1 MATFAMTGG
10 ATGIGAA
17 IKEHLHNAGHRVVVA
32 DIKDADI
39 IADLSS
45 SNGRQVAIEGITA
58 ACNGALDGFIACA
71 GVASHVSNKKL
82 IPAVNYYGTTELMEG
97 LAGLLA
103 NNSGSALLI
112 SSNSAPMSSDADFV
126 DLLLDGDEDAA
137 LRHVEGID
145 GQAAYSGSKQAVA
158 RWMRRNVNRFA
169 QLGVRINAIA
179 PGYTQTPMT
188 KAVEESEEYGQ
199 AIRDFMASIPVGRP
213 GQPED
218 MANAAAFLLS
228 DAASFICGSV
238 IFVDGGHDAMLRPD
252 QF

>member
-1 MATFAMTGG
+1 MATYAMTGG

-17 IKEHLHNAGHRVVVA
+17 IKEQLRSAGHSVIVT
-32 DIKDADI
+32 DIKDADV
-39 IADLSS
+39 IADLS
-45 SNGRQVAIEGITA
+45 NKEGRQAAVEGITA
-58 ACNGALDGFIACA
+58 ACNGVLDGFIACA
-71 GVASHVSNKKL
+71 GVASHVPNKKL
-82 IPAVNYYGTTELMEG
+82 IPAVNYYGTTELTDG
-97 LAGLLA
+97 VADLLA
-103 NNSGSALLI
+103 SRQGSVLLI
-112 SSNSAPMSSDADFV
+112 SSNSAPMSTESEFV
-126 DLLLDGDEDAA
+126 DLLLDGDETAA
-137 LRHVEGID
+137 LQFVEGIE

-169 QLGVRINAIA
+169 QSGVRINAIA

-228 DAASFICGSV
+228 EAASFICGSV

-252 QF
+252 RF

>member
-1 MATFAMTGG
+1 MAIYAMTGG

-17 IKEHLHNAGHRVVVA
+17 IKESLRSDGHSVIVA

-39 IADLSS
+39 ICDLSTAD
-45 SNGRQVAIEGITA
+45 GRQAAIAGIA
-58 ACNGALDGFIACA
+58 SACNGALNGFIACA
-71 GVASHVSNKKL
+71 GVATHVPNKIL
-82 IPAVNYYGTTELMEG
+82 IPAVNYYGTTELMDG
-97 LAGLLA
+97 VAGLLA
-103 NNSGSALLI
+103 SNKGAAVLI
-112 SSNSAPMSSDADFV
+112 SSNSAPMSTDSEFV
-126 DLLLDGDEDAA
+126 DLLLDSDENAA
-137 LRHVEGID
+137 LEHVENID

-158 RWMRRNVNRFA
+158 RWMRRNVSRFA

-188 KAVEESEEYGQ
+188 QAVEESEEYGQ

-218 MANAAAFLLS
+218 MAKATSFLLS

>member
-1 MATFAMTGG
+1 MATYAMTGG

-17 IKEHLHNAGHRVVVA
+17 IKENLRNDGHTVIVA

-45 SNGRQVAIEGITA
+45 SEGRQGAIEGITA
-58 ACNGALDGFIACA
+58 ACNGSLDGFIACA
-71 GVASHVSNKKL
+71 GVATHVPNKKL
-82 IPAVNYYGTTELMEG
+82 IPAVNYYGTTELMDGVAE
-97 LAGLLA
+97 LLA
-103 NNSGSALLI
+103 RSKGSALLI
-112 SSNSAPMSSDADFV
+112 SSNSAPMSTDSEFV
-126 DLLLDGDEDAA
+126 DLLLDGDENAA
-137 LRHVEGID
+137 LQHVEGID

-188 KAVEESEEYGQ
+188 QAVEESEEYGQ

-228 DAASFICGSV
+228 DAAGFICGSV